1 MEAIE
6 LLTSNL
12 TMSAGFEVWPGTW
25 LEESG
30 RHAVGQGH
38 EFLALRDGF
47 GTLYNFERVELDTQ
61 AWMTS
66 LGIKY
71 ILAKDISACVQWNA
85 WGQGKT
91 EEGDEVRANQVFI
104 VISARL

>member
-1 MEAIE
+1 M
-6 LLTSNL
+6 
-12 TMSAGFEVWPGTW
+12 WPGTW
-25 LEESG
+25 LEGSG
-30 RHAVGQGH
+30 RHAAGRGH

-47 GTLYNFERVELDTQ
+47 GRLYNFERVELDTQ

-66 LGIKY
+66 LGIKH
-71 ILAKDISACVQWNA
+71 ILAKDISASIQWNA

-91 EEGDEVRANQVFI
+91 GEGDEVRANQVFI